1 MKKVL
6 IAMAM
11 LLVSGIAMSQDVT
24 TFMGIPI
31 DGTKDEMIKKLE
43 EKGFTKDAEFLRGKF
58 YGEDVLLSIGED
70 NDLVSTIYII
80 FNDSSM
86 DEAKTLYNS
95 LVADFSKNKKY
106 IPDGG
111 DGIIIDKTELRHILV
126 SEDRTVVSYFLQKGH
141 DGDKKKDIENKT
153 VTVALSHSSG
163 LNYSVGIAYCNEYN
177 MPDHSTDL

>member
-1 MKKVL
+1 
-6 IAMAM
+6 M
-11 LLVSGIAMSQDVT
+11 LLVSGIAMAQDVT

-95 LVADFSKNKKY
+95 LVADFSKNKK
-106 IPDGG
+106 I
-111 DGIIIDKTELRHILV
+111 
-126 SEDRTVVSYFLQKGH
+126 
-141 DGDKKKDIENKT
+141 
-153 VTVALSHSSG
+153 
-163 LNYSVGIAYCNEYN
+163 YSRWW
-177 MPDHSTDL
+177 